1 VYPQNRHA
9 WRRKPL
15 AHNPEVANI
24 NIINAPRLPQPA
36 NPSYPAPMTNPAEK
50 PKPPLTATRVNN
62 QGLIEVV
69 DLHTG
74 AILCIQKE
82 PRDDFLQGKF
92 DNLQKIE
99 TPQGTVW
106 IERGIDPARLFYRP
120 QQPYSASWADLLA
133 LRMVEHKETLP
144 RACKALDLPYYL
156 VTRWRREHPEFNDT
170 LQQARRD
177 LAEHFQE
184 EALETARTTT
194 SATSGPNKLKVE
206 TLKWAAEKADP
217 EQFGQKLK
225 VDAKHEHSVQVVLDT
240 GIRRRNDP
248 GFVEVE
254 DPKDVTP
261 SLAPAAE
268 PLEIIPQSEPIPEIK
283 NE

>member
-1 VYPQNRHA
+1 
-9 WRRKPL
+9 
-15 AHNPEVANI
+15 
-24 NIINAPRLPQPA
+24 
-36 NPSYPAPMTNPAEK
+36 MTNPALDK
-50 PKPPLTATRVNN
+50 PRIPLTATRVNP

-74 AILCIQKE
+74 QVLCIQKE

-92 DNLQKIE
+92 DNLQRID

-106 IERGIDPARLFYRP
+106 IERGIDPAKVFLTAP
-120 QQPYSASWADLLA
+120 QPYSAAWADLLA

-156 VTRWRREHPEFNDT
+156 VTRWRREHPEFNAT
-170 LQQARRD
+170 LQNARKD
-177 LAEHFQE
+177 LAEHYQE
-184 EALETARTTT
+184 EALDTARKAT
-194 SATSGPNKLKVE
+194 SATSGPSKLKVE

-217 EQFGQKLK
+217 DQFGQKLK
-225 VDAKHEHSVQVVLDT
+225 VDAHHDHAVTVVLDT

-254 DPKDVTP
+254 NPKDVTP
-261 SLAPAAE
+261 SLAPTADT
-268 PLEIIPQSEPIPEIK
+268 LEIIPQDMPVPVIK